1 MNKLI
6 LLEHKVY
13 KYKILEIS
21 LHLVHNCFLPFCNKY
36 SNKISVIQSNMDIHF
51 KNGHRVKFVEK
62 KDYLNCHSSFF
73 NTVIHDYIGKGLKQS
88 QLTRNNP
95 YKTHLMVLNNI
106 LRICSINSHHIGLYI
121 YIYMYIYIYES
132 YHSEYKE
139 YLLFQKELTNV
150 SIYIYTI
157 IYI

>member
-95 YKTHLMVLNNI
+95 YKTHHIFLISCRYLADCPTLI
-106 LRICSINSHHIGLYI
+106 LVINDIISSLSKLSMGCDN
-121 YIYMYIYIYES
+121 
-132 YHSEYKE
+132 
-139 YLLFQKELTNV
+139 YLLCELGKKLQ
-150 SIYIYTI
+150 I
-157 IYI
+157 